1 MVHLQCT
8 LQLIGSSLRMSS
20 FVGND
25 GKNRRLSEE
34 GIQSLEK
41 KLELVTDELHNRL
54 IVIEARWRRN
64 LMDWGF

>member
-8 LQLIGSSLRMSS
+8 SQLIGSSLRMSS